1 MQSARDIETEIIH
14 RFMTHFIRISLLTA
28 AISMVTPGI
37 YAAPDTGIYECVEV
51 QPEFHGGNKE
61 LFKWLNANIKYPVSA
76 MENGTQG
83 KVVVKFTIKK
93 DGTVEDPVVV
103 RSVDPALDAEAV
115 RVVKSMPKWKPALL
129 KGEAVDCHYT
139 LPVNFRLQN
148 R

>member
-1 MQSARDIETEIIH
+1 MAQRQYKVSSERYGKRNAGQSRSQVYH
-14 RFMTHFIRISLLTA
+14 
-28 AISMVTPGI
+28 
-37 YAAPDTGIYECVEV
+37 
-51 QPEFHGGNKE
+51 Q
-61 LFKWLNANIKYPVSA
+61 
-76 MENGTQG
+76 
-83 KVVVKFTIKK
+83 K

>member
-1 MQSARDIETEIIH
+1 MAQRQ
-14 RFMTHFIRISLLTA
+14 
-28 AISMVTPGI
+28 
-37 YAAPDTGIYECVEV
+37 Y
-51 QPEFHGGNKE
+51 K
-61 LFKWLNANIKYPVSA
+61 VSS
-76 MENGTQG
+76 ERYGTQG

-129 KGEAVDCHYT
+129 KREAVDCHYT